1 MSKILKIA
9 PKYAE
14 FFVRNTDERWLLIQ
28 GGRRSGKSIAVYK
41 WITLLASAEVLK
53 VYVVAATYP
62 AAMLAVQDFELA
74 TGLSVTGSAVH
85 GYNCTL
91 QNGSVIAFKAFD
103 TPTKAQGTSADI
115 VVLEEA
121 LNIDEQVVN
130 VLSLSVR
137 KQLIAIY
144 NPTRESYLEKYRN
157 DSNFLKTTWKDNIFL
172 GEAQKAEF
180 EGIRERAMS
189 TTASVLDLYNYKVY
203 YLGDFS
209 EMGGK
214 VFREIYTCTDEFF
227 EELDTYA
234 VYGIDFGFV
243 DGGDSTSVVKCKINN
258 NCLYLKEILNDRYLS
273 KAVDLGYKLRNEHSV
288 SNLDYLVCDYGG
300 LGKEK
305 IKELAELDF
314 NVQNAIKGK
323 VVDGLQ
329 TMLQFDKII
338 CTESS
343 RNLRQELA
351 DYELN
356 AEGREVGK
364 HQNLVDASRYAAV
377 FLKKKILYI

>member
-1 MSKILKIA
+1 MSKILEIA
-9 PKYAE
+9 PKYAK
-14 FFVRNTDERWLLIQ
+14 FFVNNIDERWLLIQ

-53 VYVVAATYP
+53 VYVVAASYP

-74 TGLSVTGSAVH
+74 TGLTVTGSAVH

-91 QNGSVIAFKAFD
+91 FNGSVIAFKAFD
-103 TPTKAQGTSADI
+103 IPTKAQGTSADI

-121 LNIDEQVVN
+121 LNIPEQVVS

-137 KQLIAIY
+137 KQIIAIY
-144 NPTRESYLEKYRN
+144 NPTRTSYLEKYN
-157 DSNFLKTTWKDNIFL
+157 TKNNFLKTTWKDNVFL
-172 GEAQKAEF
+172 GDAQRAEF
-180 EGIRERAMS
+180 EYIKERAMS
-189 TTASVLDLYNYKVY
+189 ETASVLDLYNYKVY
-203 YLGDFS
+203 YLGEFS

-214 VFREIYTCTDEFF
+214 VFREIYSCTEEAF
-227 EELDTYA
+227 EDLDTYS
-234 VYGIDFGFV
+234 VYGLDFGFT
-243 DGGDSTSVVKCKINN
+243 DGGDHTAVVKCKIYN
-258 NCLYLKEILNDRYLS
+258 NCLYLKEIINDRYLS
-273 KAVDLGYKLRNEHSV
+273 KTVDLAHKLRNEFDI

-314 NVQNAIKGK
+314 NVVNALKGK

-329 TMLQFDKII
+329 SMLQFDKII
-338 CTESS
+338 CTETSN
-343 RNLRQELA
+343 NLRKELS

-356 AEGREVGK
+356 TEGREIGP

-377 FLKKKILYI
+377 FLKKKILYL

>member
-1 MSKILKIA
+1 MSRTLKIA
-9 PKYAE
+9 PKYAR
-14 FFVRNTDERWLLIQ
+14 FFVNNLDERWLLIQ
-28 GGRRSGKSIAVYK
+28 GGRRSGKSIAVFK

-103 TPTKAQGTSADI
+103 TYQKAQGTSADI
-115 VVLEEA
+115 VILEEA

-137 KQLIAIY
+137 RQLIAIY
-144 NPTRESYLEKYRN
+144 NPTRASYLEKYRN
-157 DSNFLKTTWKDNIFL
+157 DNNFLKTTWKDNIFL
-172 GEAQKAEF
+172 GDAQKAEF
-180 EGIRERAMS
+180 EAIRERAMS
-189 TTASVLDLYNYKVY
+189 PTASVLDLYNYKVY

-227 EELDTYA
+227 EDLDTYH
-234 VYGIDFGFV
+234 VYGLDFGFV

-258 NCLYLKEILNDRYLS
+258 NCLYLKEIINDRYLS
-273 KAVDLGYKLRNEHSV
+273 KTVDLAHKLRNEHCV
-288 SNLDYLVCDYGG
+288 SNLDYLVGDYGG

-314 NVQNAIKGK
+314 NVHNALKGK

-343 RNLRQELA
+343 INLRQELS

-356 AEGREVGK
+356 AEGHEVGK
-364 HQNLVDASRYAAV
+364 HQNLVDSARYAAV